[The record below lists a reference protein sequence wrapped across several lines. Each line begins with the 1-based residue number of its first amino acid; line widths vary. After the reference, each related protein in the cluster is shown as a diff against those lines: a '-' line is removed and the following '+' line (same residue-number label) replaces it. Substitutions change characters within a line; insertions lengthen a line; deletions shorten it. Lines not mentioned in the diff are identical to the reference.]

1 MAKINL
7 NKELIRE
14 LSKLLDETGL
24 CEIEI
29 SEGRQSVRVARQGMG
44 KISSFGN
51 EGPATQNNG
60 PPATIPARVEE
71 NAEGDL
77 PGVVKSPMVGT
88 VYLSPKPNDPAFVK
102 EGDNV
107 SEGQSIMIIE
117 AMKVMNE
124 IKAEVKGT
132 IAEALVED
140 GKPVEYGQ
148 ALFRIEPN

>member
-117 AMKVMNE
+117 AMKVMNP
-124 IKAEVKGT
+124 IPAPHSGKVTK
-132 IAEALVED
+132 ILVTD
-140 GKPVEYGQ
+140 TQSVEFGEP
-148 ALFRIEPN
+148 LLVIE

>member
-14 LSKLLDETGL
+14 LSELLDETGL

-29 SEGRQSVRVARQGMG
+29 SEGRQSVRVSRQGVS
-44 KISSFGN
+44 KVSSFGT
-51 EGPATQNNG
+51 EDPTTQNNA
-60 PPATIPARVEE
+60 PPAPILPSVEE
-71 NAEGDL
+71 NTGGNL
-77 PGVVKSPMVGT
+77 PGVVTSPMVGT

-117 AMKVMNE
+117 AMKVMNP
-124 IKAEVKGT
+124 IPAPHSGKVTK
-132 IAEALVED
+132 ILVTD
-140 GKPVEYGQ
+140 TQSVEFGEP
-148 ALFRIEPN
+148 LLVIE